1 MKRRFFVHEAALS
14 SSKGRVN
21 NKSDFKW
28 YDTSVPCRTACPAD
42 TDIPSYLE
50 AISHGDYRKAYEIN
64 LEDNVFPEILGR
76 VCSRPCEDACRHSK
90 DNNGDSVAICFSK
103 RAAGDFTNSNIKLPN
118 YSKRT
123 NKKIAVIGSGVAGLT
138 SARELFRYGH
148 KVEIFEKHKTPGGML
163 NQGIPI
169 FRLPRKIIDRE
180 IKQILSLGIKLH
192 LNKNISTF
200 KQLSNLA
207 NNYDA
212 VVLAMGTLE
221 ANKIDKQFNL
231 CEQVEDGL
239 DFLLRTNEY
248 NSKKIGDN
256 VAIIGGGYTS
266 MDCAR
271 TALRLGA
278 KSVRTFYRRTRG
290 DLVILPGELDELRK
304 EHGVMKFNARPNKI
318 IMTKGKLSGLQ
329 LIKTQITNKG
339 RLEDIRGSEFNIKT
353 DHIIL
358 AIGQNQQLDILSGI
372 QHSRNKLSKSQK
384 SCNITKNIF
393 SAGDFALG
401 ATTLIDAIAHAKKTA
416 SAIDKFLMKRE
427 LKTNSINISEVK
439 TTNRNL
445 TMNYV
450 PLNAMKTL
458 KISDRKNYKEV
469 ELGYSKKE
477 STKEATRCYLCHYKF
492 EINNNLCVLCD
503 ECLLV
508 KPVENCIVEINKT
521 QKDTDGDIGYERI
534 DPKNTQGIY
543 HGKLH
548 IDHKKCVRCGE
559 CEKACPTGAISIQ
572 KVEKVYH
579 ATT

>member
-90 DNNGDSVAICFSK
+90 DDNGDSVAICFSK
-103 RAAGDFTNSNIKLPN
+103 RAAGDFTKPNIKLPK
-118 YSKRT
+118 YSKNT
-123 NKKIAVIGSGVAGLT
+123 NKKVAIIGSGVAGLT

-148 KVEIFEKHKTPGGML
+148 KVDIFEKHKTPGGML

-169 FRLPRKIIDRE
+169 FRLPRKIIERE

-200 KQLSNLA
+200 KQLNALA
-207 NNYDA
+207 SNYDA

-221 ANKIDKQFNL
+221 ANKINKQFSM

-248 NSKKIGDN
+248 NSKTIGDN
-256 VAIIGGGYTS
+256 IVIIGGGYTS

-290 DLVILPGELDELRK
+290 DLVILPGELEELKK
-304 EHGVMKFNARPNKI
+304 EHGVMKFNARPNEI
-318 IMTKGKLSGLQ
+318 IMKRGKLSGLQ

-358 AIGQNQQLDILSGI
+358 AIGQSQQLDILSGI
-372 QHSRNKLSKSQK
+372 KHSRNELSKSQK

-416 SAIDKFLMKRE
+416 STIDKYLMNRK
-427 LKTNSINISEVK
+427 LKTNSIQISEVK
-439 TTNRNL
+439 TTKRNL
-445 TMNYV
+445 KMNYI

-469 ELGYSKKE
+469 ELGYSKRQ

-508 KPVENCIVEINKT
+508 KPVENCIVEINKI
-521 QKDTDGDIGYERI
+521 QKDTDGDIGYEKI

-543 HGKLH
+543 HGKLL

>member
-14 SSKGRVN
+14 SSRGRVN

-90 DNNGDSVAICFSK
+90 DGNGDSVAICFSK
-103 RAAGDFTNSNIKLPN
+103 RAAGDFANSNIKLSN
-118 YSKRT
+118 YSKST
-123 NKKIAVIGSGVAGLT
+123 NKKVAVIGSGVAGLT

-148 KVEIFEKHKTPGGML
+148 KVDIFEKHKSPGGML

-169 FRLPRKIIDRE
+169 FRLPRKIIERE
-180 IKQILSLGIKLH
+180 IQQILSLGIKLH

-200 KQLSNLA
+200 EQLNALA
-207 NNYDA
+207 DNYDA
-212 VVLAMGTLE
+212 VVLATGTLE
-221 ANKIDKQFNL
+221 ANKIDKRFSM

-248 NSKKIGDN
+248 NSKSIGDN
-256 VAIIGGGYTS
+256 VVIIGGGYTS

-290 DLVILPGELDELRK
+290 DLVILPGELEELKK

-318 IMTKGKLSGLQ
+318 IMQSGKLSGLQ
-329 LIKTQITNKG
+329 LIKTQITNNG

-358 AIGQNQQLDILSGI
+358 AIGQSQQLDILSGI
-372 QHSRNKLSKSQK
+372 KHSHNELNKSQK

-416 SAIDKFLMKRE
+416 STIDKYLMSRE
-427 LKTNSINISEVK
+427 LKTNSIQISEVK
-439 TTNRNL
+439 TTKRNL
-445 TMNYV
+445 KMNYI

-469 ELGYSKKE
+469 ELGYSKRE

-508 KPVENCIVEINKT
+508 KPVTNCIVEINKI
-521 QKDTDGDIGYERI
+521 QKDTDGDIGYEKI

-543 HGKLH
+543 HGKLL